1 MLNLKRIVVII
12 LLFAP
17 LTFFGQSKGVYKVKG
32 NDKPI
37 TRVKYNPTGKKDNS
51 NRGLYF
57 MASIGPTLLNG
68 DNGGRYKL
76 GFDGNLGLGY
86 QIHDFV
92 GLEARFG
99 YATLGGKYDKIKSQ
113 KVNLFEANINL
124 MINLTNIIFGVN
136 SSRKIDVIPHIGIG
150 QVQSRGRVEYHDGKI
165 VSFGYEDYDAPHNNN
180 ALVDGM
186 IQVNEYY
193 SKPYGGGI
201 GNRIVSGTIPMGI
214 DLSYILTYRIKFHFD
229 YVVTYT
235 DTDRLDAVPAG
246 YHYDWFTSLQF
257 RFQMKLSAR
266 KKAPSPCDN
275 VFNDYK

>member
-1 MLNLKRIVVII
+1 MVII

-99 YATLGGKYDKIKSQ
+99 YATLGGKYDKIKRFNYRFISHFFTDIF
-113 KVNLFEANINL
+113 KCL
-124 MINLTNIIFGVN
+124 LTN
-136 SSRKIDVIPHIGIG
+136 
-150 QVQSRGRVEYHDGKI
+150 
-165 VSFGYEDYDAPHNNN
+165 
-180 ALVDGM
+180 
-186 IQVNEYY
+186 
-193 SKPYGGGI
+193 
-201 GNRIVSGTIPMGI
+201 
-214 DLSYILTYRIKFHFD
+214 YILNIILLWIASLVKSTR
-229 YVVTYT
+229 
-235 DTDRLDAVPAG
+235 
-246 YHYDWFTSLQF
+246 TSF
-257 RFQMKLSAR
+257 LS
-266 KKAPSPCDN
+266 
-275 VFNDYK
+275 